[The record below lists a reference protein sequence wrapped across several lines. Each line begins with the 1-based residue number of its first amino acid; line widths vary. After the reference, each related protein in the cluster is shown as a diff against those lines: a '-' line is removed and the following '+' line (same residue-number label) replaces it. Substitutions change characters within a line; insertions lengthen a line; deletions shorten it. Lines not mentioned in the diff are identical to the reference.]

1 MPDFDEQQFSA
12 AIQGSEIDPAA
23 HQVASIYARALLAAS
38 EKAGKSEEVLD
49 EFDALVRD
57 VLARYPRI
65 DDLLASGM
73 VANEDKAELIGRA
86 LGGRVSPIFL
96 NFVKVVAGHGRGR
109 YLKAIH
115 AAARDSFNLMRGRVR
130 VLVTTAAPLE
140 AHQAERIAAQLR
152 GALSAEPTL
161 ERQVDPG
168 LLAGIVFRIG
178 DTVYDGSVSTQLERI
193 RSQMIHRSVHE
204 IQRRRDSFSSAAGN

>member
-49 EFDALVRD
+49 EFNALVRN
-57 VLARYPRI
+57 VLVRYPRI

-73 VANEDKAELIGRA
+73 FPNEVKVELIGRA

-115 AAARDSFNLMRGRVR
+115 GAARDMFNQMRGRVR

-140 AHQAERIAAQLR
+140 AHQAERIAGQLR

-204 IQRRRDSFSSAAGN
+204 IQRRRDRFGTPAGN

>member
-57 VLARYPRI
+57 VLARHPRI

-115 AAARDSFNLMRGRVR
+115 AAARDSFDQMRGRVR
-130 VLVTTAAPLE
+130 VQVTTAAPLE
-140 AHQAERIAAQLR
+140 AHQAERIAGQLR
-152 GALSAEPTL
+152 SALSAEPAL
-161 ERQVDPG
+161 DRKVDPE

-204 IQRRRDSFSSAAGN
+204 IQRRRDRFGTPAGN

>member
-1 MPDFDEQQFSA
+1 
-12 AIQGSEIDPAA
+12 
-23 HQVASIYARALLAAS
+23 VASIYARALLAAS

-152 GALSAEPTL
+152 GALSAEPKL

>member
-152 GALSAEPTL
+152 GALSAEPKL

>member
-1 MPDFDEQQFSA
+1 
-12 AIQGSEIDPAA
+12 
-23 HQVASIYARALLAAS
+23 
-38 EKAGKSEEVLD
+38 
-49 EFDALVRD
+49 
-57 VLARYPRI
+57 
-65 DDLLASGM
+65 
-73 VANEDKAELIGRA
+73 
-86 LGGRVSPIFL
+86 L

-115 AAARDSFNLMRGRVR
+115 GAAHDLYNSMRGRVR

-140 AHQAERIAAQLR
+140 AHQAERIAVQLR

-161 ERQVDPG
+161 ERQVDPR

>member
-1 MPDFDEQQFSA
+1 MPDFDEEQFSA

-152 GALSAEPTL
+152 GALSAEPKL